1 MTRLTKGVKPPS
13 RSWYSWA
20 KLLSMAARTS
30 RPWRVAEAVQM
41 VISDEASKASTPAE
55 TVLVWVTQSAL
66 R

>member
-1 MTRLTKGVKPPS
+1 
-13 RSWYSWA
+13 
-20 KLLSMAARTS
+20 
-30 RPWRVAEAVQM
+30 M